1 MAALVLPETTRRMYM
16 FASDGTHRRLLAAV
30 LAFAAPVLV
39 LGACN
44 DDPLFDLPP
53 DPPTNVTAAVQGNNV
68 TIGWTPGVNATSQEV
83 RVSPV
88 VPVPASAGNALQAD
102 DLVQV
107 FNDNT
112 TDTALFEDLEPGAY
126 TATVTAINASSRAP
140 SEVATFSIAGSSN
153 VPTITSFT
161 AVAGSPTTLRI
172 EWTDVDGEENYRVTA
187 EPDDA
192 SPEFIDIASANA
204 TFFEFP
210 GASVGATYTAQVCA
224 IFAGDVEECSATAT
238 YTVAENAAPVVTIVL
253 PVDGTEYFDT
263 ENILFEG
270 SATDAEDGNLT
281 GGLLDWS
288 SDVDG
293 ALGQGEELTIA
304 AADATLGA
312 HVITLTATDTGGAIG
327 EASVNITIVEATSAI
342 SFDASVLPYFSAA
355 EANCVQC
362 HGGASPTGGISLESY
377 DGIVNGVDGDGNPLI
392 VIGDA
397 TGGVL
402 IPQLDASHFDGPD
415 DAGFVTNVLTD
426 WINDGA
432 PNN

>member
-1 MAALVLPETTRRMYM
+1 M
-16 FASDGTHRRLLAAV
+16 FASDGTHRRALAAV
-30 LAFAAPVLV
+30 LAFAAPVFV

-53 DPPTNVTAAVQGNNV
+53 DPPTNVTAAVQGNDV

-88 VPVPASAGNALQAD
+88 VPVPASAGNALQAE

-112 TDTALFEDLEPGAY
+112 TDTALFEDLDAGAY

-140 SEVATFSIAGSSN
+140 SEVATFTIAGSSN
-153 VPTITSFT
+153 VPTITSFG
-161 AVAGSPTTLRI
+161 AVQGSPTTLRI
-172 EWTDVDGEENYRVTA
+172 EWTDVEGEQNYRVTA
-187 EPDDA
+187 TPDDG
-192 SPEFIDIASANA
+192 SPEFIDLASSNA

-238 YTVAENAAPVVTIVL
+238 YTVAENQAPVVTITA
-253 PVDGTEYFDT
+253 PVDLDEYFDT
-263 ENILFEG
+263 ETILFEG
-270 SATDAEDGNLT
+270 SATDAEDGELT
-281 GGLLDWS
+281 GTSLVWT

-293 ALGQGEELTIA
+293 EIGTGV
-304 AADATLGA
+304 TLEVPGSVPTPGP
-312 HVITLTATDTGGAIG
+312 HVITLTATDSEGATG
-327 EASVNITIVEATSAI
+327 ESSVNITIVEASAVFSFATDVQPFFVDNGCTS
-342 SFDASVLPYFSAA
+342 
-355 EANCVQC
+355 C
-362 HGGASPTGGISLESY
+362 HVDGGIAGSIPLDSY
-377 DGIVNGVDGDGNPLI
+377 DAIVSGENSSGEPLI

-397 TGGVL
+397 SGGVL
-402 IPQLDASHFDGPD
+402 IPELGSSHGGGPYDAFATDTLSVWVDG
-415 DAGFVTNVLTD
+415 
-426 WINDGA
+426 GA